1 MMSRRLLLLFM
12 FAASSVA
19 QTPAPGTLRGLEE
32 ITLDQ
37 AVSEA
42 VANNA
47 GLIAAKY
54 NLAIADA
61 RLLTASLRPNPVLS
75 VGSDHLD
82 VLGTGYNAVNN
93 AGPAEYSLRTDFVL
107 ERGGKR
113 ARRTDE
119 ARSAKEVAELQFL
132 DAVRSLTMD
141 VQEAGVEVQTEK
153 ANLTLAEEN
162 LTAFREIVKVNELR
176 LRSGDL
182 AEVELLRTQLAELQ
196 FENSVRQT
204 QLRLDAARTHLS
216 VLLGRDRRANLVDIR
231 DEFRHDAA
239 PVTLDGLIQEANRL
253 RPDLRALE
261 QEQARSLAEVRL
273 QIAQGKVD
281 YTVGTEY
288 RRQQGLA
295 GTGNSLGVFFSTSLP
310 VFNRNQGEIARA
322 MQEQKQTEAR
332 VRQARIAVESEV
344 ELAFLH
350 FTNARA
356 LLDRVGG
363 TMLSKA
369 RDVRQIM
376 EFSYRRGEA
385 TLVEFL
391 DAQRAYNDTIQTYNE
406 ARGEFA
412 KSLYALDAATGKG
425 TK

>member
-1 MMSRRLLLLFM
+1 M
-12 FAASSVA
+12 
-19 QTPAPGTLRGLEE
+19 
-32 ITLDQ
+32 
-37 AVSEA
+37 
-42 VANNA
+42 
-47 GLIAAKY
+47 
-54 NLAIADA
+54 
-61 RLLTASLRPNPVLS
+61 
-75 VGSDHLD
+75 
-82 VLGTGYNAVNN
+82 
-93 AGPAEYSLRTDFVL
+93 
-107 ERGGKR
+107 
-113 ARRTDE
+113 
-119 ARSAKEVAELQFL
+119 
-132 DAVRSLTMD
+132 
-141 VQEAGVEVQTEK
+141 
-153 ANLTLAEEN
+153 
-162 LTAFREIVKVNELR
+162 
-176 LRSGDL
+176 
-182 AEVELLRTQLAELQ
+182 
-196 FENSVRQT
+196 
-204 QLRLDAARTHLS
+204 
-216 VLLGRDRRANLVDIR
+216 
-231 DEFRHDAA
+231 
-239 PVTLDGLIQEANRL
+239 
-253 RPDLRALE
+253 
-261 QEQARSLAEVRL
+261 RL